1 MSAIALG
8 FLRDERGL
16 EEVEVG
22 IVAALLVV
30 IGALIFFQ
38 IAGDSKLSLGAL
50 EKAVAVMANQSAS

>member
-30 IGALIFFQ
+30 IGALSFFQ

-50 EKAVAVMANQSAS
+50 EKAVAVMANRSAS